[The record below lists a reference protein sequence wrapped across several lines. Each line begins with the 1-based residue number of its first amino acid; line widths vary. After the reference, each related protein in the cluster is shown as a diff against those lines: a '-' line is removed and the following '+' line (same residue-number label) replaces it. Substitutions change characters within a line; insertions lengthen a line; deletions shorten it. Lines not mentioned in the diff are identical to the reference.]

1 MCLLVVSLSDNI
13 MQDEELAVPAD
24 SCETTGELE
33 GDTGDKSSQT
43 TPNLSQNTP
52 RKKMLRTLLQRKRRE
67 ISTLKSLQ
75 CANLISGT
83 KSKLDNANTAFQLL
97 KGVISQNLLDF
108 LQKQVTLSVNRKKGR
123 RYDNAFKAWA
133 LTLYHISGKA
143 YRFLEKLLSLPSK
156 STLKKLVSRLASNSG
171 FTEKSIFVLKQRVQ
185 VMSES
190 AKICTLIMDEMSL
203 KSHLFYDISSDS
215 IIGFE
220 SFGEGKTSNL
230 VANSALVLMARGI
243 LSNWKQ
249 PVAFFT
255 VNEACNSEK
264 LKDIVDEA
272 LLQLELIGLKVV
284 ALVSDQ
290 GSNFLKFYE
299 TMRVTE
305 DKPYLEMHGK
315 QYFTIFDPPHLLKS
329 IRNNL
334 MKYQFLF
341 DGKTATW
348 SDIKAFFKKEQT
360 LAIRTAPKLTHRH
373 ISPPPFGKMKV
384 KLATQVFSHSVSAG
398 IYTYTTLGGLH
409 AEAIGTAQLLAK
421 FDKIFDC
428 CNSLSFKDGK
438 ICRRPLTASSP
449 HLKEIEEGIEFIK
462 SIKVIDSGTGED
474 RTSQLKCL
482 KGWCITLKSI
492 YDLWHKLQREHQI
505 SFLCTRQLN
514 QDPLENFFGSIRQQ
528 GGNSDNPTPV
538 QFRRA
543 YQKLFHTNL
552 LTVSS
557 TNCERDDN
565 VPLLQLSS
573 IQDIPDIHQENIGP
587 LRIVSTEYTN
597 EYLENRIFKDN
608 AMAYVTGYLL
618 KKAYELHKCDECV
631 HLCSENSLRA

>member
-1 MCLLVVSLSDNI
+1 
-13 MQDEELAVPAD
+13 
-24 SCETTGELE
+24 
-33 GDTGDKSSQT
+33 
-43 TPNLSQNTP
+43 
-52 RKKMLRTLLQRKRRE
+52 MLRNLLQRKRRE

-97 KGVISQNLLDF
+97 KGVISQSFLDF

-284 ALVSDQ
+284 PLVSDQ
-290 GSNFLKFYE
+290 SSNVLKFYE

-305 DKPYLEMHGK
+305 DKPYVEMHGK
-315 QYFTIFDPPHLLKS
+315 QYFTIFDPPHLLK
-329 IRNNL
+329 
-334 MKYQFLF
+334 
-341 DGKTATW
+341 
-348 SDIKAFFKKEQT
+348 
-360 LAIRTAPKLTHRH
+360 
-373 ISPPPFGKMKV
+373 
-384 KLATQVFSHSVSAG
+384 
-398 IYTYTTLGGLH
+398 
-409 AEAIGTAQLLAK
+409 
-421 FDKIFDC
+421 
-428 CNSLSFKDGK
+428 
-438 ICRRPLTASSP
+438 
-449 HLKEIEEGIEFIK
+449 
-462 SIKVIDSGTGED
+462 
-474 RTSQLKCL
+474 
-482 KGWCITLKSI
+482 
-492 YDLWHKLQREHQI
+492 
-505 SFLCTRQLN
+505 
-514 QDPLENFFGSIRQQ
+514 
-528 GGNSDNPTPV
+528 
-538 QFRRA
+538 
-543 YQKLFHTNL
+543 
-552 LTVSS
+552 
-557 TNCERDDN
+557 
-565 VPLLQLSS
+565 
-573 IQDIPDIHQENIGP
+573 
-587 LRIVSTEYTN
+587 
-597 EYLENRIFKDN
+597 
-608 AMAYVTGYLL
+608 
-618 KKAYELHKCDECV
+618 
-631 HLCSENSLRA
+631 